1 MEKVPSA
8 GGKRPFQ
15 DERERR
21 CLGGLGMMI
30 RAEELGLKVSEGSPD
45 RPGPS
50 TGSLAL
56 QRPHQGRVGAFAVLA

>member
-30 RAEELGLKVSEGSPD
+30 RAEELGSPD

-56 QRPHQGRVGAFAVLA
+56 QRPHQGCVGAFAVLA

>member
-1 MEKVPSA
+1 
-8 GGKRPFQ
+8 
-15 DERERR
+15 
-21 CLGGLGMMI
+21 MMI
-30 RAEELGLKVSEGSPD
+30 RAEELGSPD